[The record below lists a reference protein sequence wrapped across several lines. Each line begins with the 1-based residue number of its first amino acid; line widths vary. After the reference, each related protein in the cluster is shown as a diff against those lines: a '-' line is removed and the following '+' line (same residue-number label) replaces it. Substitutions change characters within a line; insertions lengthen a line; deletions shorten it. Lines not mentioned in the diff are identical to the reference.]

1 MNHTLE
7 TKEAHLLYSYLSRCK
22 TSIPKTVPPFLSFF
36 FNRERKSNSN
46 SFNNISSYSV
56 LFITQSHVSH
66 AHTECRLNPNS
77 NLSYRL
83 WPTNFYSRHVVFAQN
98 YYTYTEWH
106 IQVTRKYFAMHE
118 LFYGK
123 STASCDLLVFPL
135 SLSLLHGNASLQR
148 SIEIR

>member
-22 TSIPKTVPPFLSFF
+22 TSIPKTVLPFLSFF

-83 WPTNFYSRHVVFAQN
+83 WPANYTVFIPDTSFLPKIITRTQSD
-98 YYTYTEWH
+98 TY
-106 IQVTRKYFAMHE
+106 R
-118 LFYGK
+118 
-123 STASCDLLVFPL
+123 
-135 SLSLLHGNASLQR
+135 
-148 SIEIR
+148 